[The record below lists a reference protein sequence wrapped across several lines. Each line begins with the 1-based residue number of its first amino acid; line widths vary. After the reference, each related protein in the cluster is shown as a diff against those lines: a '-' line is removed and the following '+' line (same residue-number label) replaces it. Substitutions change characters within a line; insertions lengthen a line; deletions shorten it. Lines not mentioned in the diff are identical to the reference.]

1 MFDFHLCF
9 IFSLPFI
16 IADSL
21 MRWERYDTI
30 NLYIHAFTVLLPC
43 NCYMLEIFFKRYKLL
58 NDFTEVQCIYSQ
70 TINID
75 KHHRKILANVVQKVF
90 NLSCI

>member
-21 MRWERYDTI
+21 MRWERYDTS
-30 NLYIHAFTVLLPC
+30 NLPLLFFFHGTVI
-43 NCYMLEIFFKRYKLL
+43 MLTTIRKSYRLL
-58 NDFTEVQCIYSQ
+58 NDFIEVQCIYSQ
-70 TINID
+70 TINIE
-75 KHHRKILANVVQKVF
+75 KHHREILANVVQKVF